1 MPQPKEYR
9 SNADR
14 QAAYRRRRKEAHAAL
29 QSAKGLPPLPA
40 VATMPGWRRW
50 RQVLEQ
56 FEQALSEAHEQMQ
69 RYYDDRSDDW
79 IESEK
84 ADEFTEKMEAVEE
97 LIDQIADCRGRIE

>member
-1 MPQPKEYR
+1 MGKLTPG
-9 SNADR
+9 AD
-14 QAAYRRRRKEAHAAL
+14 
-29 QSAKGLPPLPA
+29 PA
-40 VATMPGWRRW
+40 MFPIGRTSFQTLDSRLRDREG